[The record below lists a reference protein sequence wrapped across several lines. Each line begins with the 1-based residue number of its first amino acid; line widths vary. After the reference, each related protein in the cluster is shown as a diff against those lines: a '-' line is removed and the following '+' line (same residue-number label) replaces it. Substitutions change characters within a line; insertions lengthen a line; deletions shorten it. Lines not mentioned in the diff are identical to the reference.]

1 MHNKKCSCIDKYI
14 ALKDIITLMSNA
26 KEPYNTMDV
35 EYVKGMIIP
44 PIELNQFKIF
54 YDDSKN
60 PVGYVTWAFLN
71 KEAEEKLINDNE
83 YFTRSDWKS
92 GETLWYIDTVCVDIS
107 PLKLHRWTQ
116 KYLTK
121 IIGKGKK
128 VYWVRLNKDGSL
140 KRLGWGI
147 SH

>member
-1 MHNKKCSCIDKYI
+1 MQKNKCSCIDKYI

-26 KEPYNTMDV
+26 QEPYNNMSV
-35 EYVKGMIIP
+35 QYIEGMIIP

-54 YDDSKN
+54 YKN
-60 PVGYVTWAFLN
+60 KKPVGYTTWGFLN
-71 KEAEEKLINDNE
+71 KKAEKKLINDDK

-107 PLKLHRWTQ
+107 PLQLHRWTQ

-128 VYWVRLNKDGSL
+128 VYWIRLNEDGSL

>member
-26 KEPYNTMDV
+26 KEPYNSMDV

-54 YDDSKN
+54 YKN
-60 PVGYVTWAFLN
+60 KKPVGYTTWAFLN
-71 KEAEEKLINDNE
+71 KEAEKKITDNE
-83 YFTRSDWKS
+83 EYLTKNDWNS
-92 GETLWYIDTVCVDIS
+92 GDTCWHVDTVCNNIS
-107 PLKLHRWTQ
+107 VLKVHRWTHSNL
-116 KYLTK
+116 KK
-121 IIGKGKK
+121 IIGIGKK
-128 VYWVRLNKDGSL
+128 VYWIRLNEDGSL

-147 SH
+147 TH